1 MYFVD
6 VILPLPLSKLFTYRI
21 NENEAHFLQMG
32 MRVAV
37 PFGKSKVYT
46 AIVHHIHTVEPSYD
60 IKDIEYIL
68 DETPIVTP
76 QQIEHWQWI
85 ADFYMCTLGEVLK
98 SALPSAFLLESE
110 TIIEIAEKEVSS
122 TLFTDDEWQ
131 VYEALHYKTAL
142 KGSEVSKII
151 PKNKA
156 LKVMKSLV
164 EKGAA
169 RISERIFEKYVPKLI
184 KYIRLS
190 SEYQNEEGLQK
201 ALELL
206 KRSEKQKKLI
216 MAYFNYINREV
227 LPLKAEKLLEE
238 ASVSRTVLKSVIEKG
253 IFEEYYLQKDRVSFA
268 DSDILTK
275 KILNEV
281 QEEALHQ
288 IQKQFQTKNTVLLQ
302 GVTASGKTEIYIELI
317 DQYLKAGKQVL
328 YLLPEIGLTVHLI
341 NRFKNHFGKSLSVY
355 HSKYSTN
362 ERVEVWNNVLNNNPK
377 AQLVVGVR
385 SSVYLPFKQLGL
397 VIIDEEH
404 DNSYRQFEPAPRMQA
419 RDTAIMLANIFKAKT
434 LLGSATPSLES
445 MHNVKTEKYGFV
457 YLSKRYADFLPPI
470 IELIDIKDKY
480 HRKRMNGHF
489 SDILIK
495 EITNTLSQGRQVLL
509 FQNRRGYAPIVQCM
523 QCGTVPQCPHCDVS
537 LTFHQSSNQLR
548 CHYCG
553 YAIPMPK
560 ACIACGSVDLRTKG
574 FGTEQ
579 ISKELEVLFPKIA
592 IDRMDQDTTN
602 GKYGYEKILS
612 KFEQQETQ
620 ILVGTQMIT
629 KGLDFENIGLVG
641 VMNADALI
649 HSPDYRA
656 YERSFQLLLQV
667 SGRAGRSAQQG
678 KVLIQTYNPQ
688 HPVIQQVLQNDFRG
702 MYQSQIE
709 ERQSFLYPPFVQ
721 MIKITLKHSNFN
733 QVNESAEWFANTLRE
748 VFASQR
754 GIDVLGP
761 EFPPISRIRN
771 EYLKDILVKVH
782 PSEVSLRHT
791 KEHIRRIETS
801 FQAISNFRAIR
812 VSYFVE

>member
-1 MYFVD
+1 MYFVE
-6 VILPLPLSKLFTYRI
+6 VILPLPLPKLYTYRI
-21 NENEAHFLQMG
+21 NEDEAHFLQMG

-37 PFGKSKVYT
+37 SFGKSKVYT
-46 AIVHHIHTVEPSYD
+46 ALVHKVHANEPTYET
-60 IKDIEYIL
+60 KDIEYIL

-76 QQIEHWQWI
+76 EQITHWQWI
-85 ADFYMCTLGEVLK
+85 ADYYMCTLGEVIK

-110 TIIEIAEKEVSS
+110 TIIEIAEKDLNSN
-122 TLFTDDEWQ
+122 LFSDDEFQ

-151 PKNKA
+151 PKKKT
-156 LKVMKSLV
+156 LKVIKSLV

-169 RISERIFEKYVPKLI
+169 RISERIFEKYVPKLV
-184 KYIRLS
+184 KFIRLAKD
-190 SEYQNEEGLQK
+190 YQSQEGLQK

-206 KRSEKQKKLI
+206 KGEKQKKLI

-227 LPLKAEKLLEE
+227 LPLKVENLLEE
-238 ASVSRTVLKSVIEKG
+238 AKVSNAVLKSVVEKD
-253 IFEEYYLQKDRVSFA
+253 ILEIYYLQKDRVSFA
-268 DSDILTK
+268 DSEVLAK
-275 KILNEV
+275 KTLNNI
-281 QEEALHQ
+281 QNEALYQ
-288 IQKQFQTKNTVLLQ
+288 VQQQFQTKNTVLLQ

-317 DQYLKAGKQVL
+317 DQYLKEGKQVL
-328 YLLPEIGLTVHLI
+328 YLLPEIALTIHLI
-341 NRFKNHFGKSLSVY
+341 NRLKKHFGKNLSVY
-355 HSKYSTN
+355 HSKYNTN
-362 ERVEVWNNVLNNNPK
+362 ERVEVWNNVLNNCSK

-385 SSVYLPFKQLGL
+385 SSVYLPFKNLGL
-397 VIIDEEH
+397 VVIDEEH
-404 DNSYRQFEPAPRMQA
+404 DSSYRQFDPAPRLQA
-419 RDTAIMLANIFKAKT
+419 RDSAIMLANLFKAKT
-434 LLGSATPSLES
+434 LLGTATPSIES
-445 MHNVKTEKYGFV
+445 MHNVKVGKYGFV
-457 YLSKRYADFLPPI
+457 YLSKRYANFLPPI
-470 IELIDIKDKY
+470 IELIDIKDKQ

-489 SDILIK
+489 SDILI
-495 EITNTLSQGRQVLL
+495 EEMTNTLSQGKQVLL

-523 QCGTVPQCPHCDVS
+523 HCGTVPQCPHCDVS
-537 LTFHQSSNQLR
+537 LTFHHSSNQLR

-560 ACIACGSVDLRTKG
+560 TCIACGSVDLKTKG

-579 ISKELEVLFPKIA
+579 ISKELEILFPQVA
-592 IDRMDQDTTN
+592 VDRMDQDTTN

-620 ILVGTQMIT
+620 ILVGTQMIS

-688 HPVIQQVLQNDFRG
+688 HPVIQQVLQNDFKG

-709 ERQSFLYPPFVQ
+709 ERQSFSYPPFVQ
-721 MIKITLKHSNFN
+721 MIKITLKHTNFN
-733 QVNESAEWFANTLRE
+733 RTNEGAEWFANALKE
-748 VFASQR
+748 AFASKK
-754 GIDVLGP
+754 GIEILGP
-761 EFPPISRIRN
+761 EFPLISRIRN
-771 EYLKDILVKVH
+771 EYMKDVLVKVK
-782 PSEVSLRHT
+782 PSELSIHHT
-791 KEHIRRIETS
+791 KEQIKRIETS
-801 FQAISNFRAIR
+801 FQSISNFRAIR
-812 VSYFVE
+812 VSYLID